1 MELAHA
7 RDDGLPRLLIRIGAE
22 GGVLFAELLKRR
34 HHLFL
39 TCLGLRFDRDLNDR
53 RREDHAFQKHLAVFR
68 AERVAGRRFL
78 HADQRADV
86 ARMDFIE
93 LGARIR
99 VHQKDLADAL
109 ALLLR
114 DVIDVGTGF

>member
-1 MELAHA
+1 MQLAHA

-39 TCLGLRFDRDLNDR
+39 TGLSLRFDCDLNDR
-53 RREDHAFQKHLAVFR
+53 RREDHAFQKHLTVFGT
-68 AERVAGRRFL
+68 ERVAGGRFL
-78 HADQRADV
+78 HADQRTDV
-86 ARMDFIE
+86 ARVDLVQ

-99 VHQKDLADAL
+99 VHQQDLADAFT
-109 ALLLR
+109 LLL
-114 DVIDVGTGF
+114 